1 MGNAFIKNAERT
13 QHSKITIG
21 SLHVRKSG
29 LRNPSS
35 LFLWNPDSGKNFL
48 LEFGILGFGVRNTAQ
63 GIQNPTNNKHLE
75 SIIHW
80 QRLEYSTWIPESKA
94 WNPESKTVLDDAKW
108 NELACCFFSAADGLN
123 LNIFLLLFTTP
134 LQLLPL
140 NMRPETRLIEDTNT
154 NCKSLRAEQRKRYF
168 VTGKVSGK

>member
-35 LFLWNPDSGKNFL
+35 LFLWNPASGKNFL
-48 LEFGILGFGVRNTAQ
+48 LEFGILGFGIRNTAQ

-94 WNPESKTVLDDAKW
+94 WNPESKTVLDDATW
-108 NELACCFFSAADGLN
+108 DELACCFFSATDGLN
-123 LNIFLLLFTTP
+123 MNIFFLFFTTP
-134 LQLLPL
+134 QQLFAFEYAPRDTL
-140 NMRPETRLIEDTNT
+140 NW
-154 NCKSLRAEQRKRYF
+154 RYQY
-168 VTGKVSGK
+168 